1 MTSEELEAIADAF
14 NDLFK
19 LLRDADP
26 RDKVELCSRMG
37 LGPTCQPA
45 NARPA
50 RSPPQQRC
58 PRFMLDAI
66 GGRV

>member
-26 RDKVELCSRMG
+26 RDKVELYSRMG

-45 NARPA
+45 NARLA
-50 RSPPQQRC
+50 RFRLVRHLSNVARGSC
-58 PRFMLDAI
+58 WTR
-66 GGRV
+66 